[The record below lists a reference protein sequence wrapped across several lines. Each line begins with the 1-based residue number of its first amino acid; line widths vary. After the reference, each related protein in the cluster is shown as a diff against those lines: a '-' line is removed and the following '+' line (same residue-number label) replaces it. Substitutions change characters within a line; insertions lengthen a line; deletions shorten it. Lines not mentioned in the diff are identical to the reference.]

1 MSFLSKSVI
10 SKDYKSVLH
19 QPWFAAVLLVAL
31 APALH
36 AVATWDLD
44 GRLSSSAYALRH
56 YSYVIV
62 VVEIC
67 VTWLALRN
75 NMSVSHAFAELPKSV
90 KVLLA
95 LWFVFSLAALFSTTN
110 GLSNAVFT
118 LARYVIHGL
127 FLISMVH
134 LLKTAAHKDK
144 RVWLEIL
151 SAGTVIYL
159 IILVIFCILVPKP
172 NEFPWVYRV
181 PSATN
186 IRQIANNAGMLAI
199 APIALLLAVNRRH
212 FFRYAMALMIVLA
225 FVSWTGSRATLL
237 GLITG
242 IMCGIVT
249 VRKFTCL
256 RNVILCGVTFLS
268 AITMS
273 LALPVPDPSLGLV
286 RLVKASDVQE
296 DPTSGRSELWIQ
308 TSQQIFQSPWIG
320 YGSGRFRDNMGAQYG
335 TVLNHPH
342 NFILQYLYDWGF
354 IGGVIALLLL
364 AILGVKIW
372 QKREADPIYRFMAIS
387 AYVTICST
395 AMIDSPLFH
404 PLPIMIALTLIAP
417 VFARSEHRPH
427 P

>member
-1 MSFLSKSVI
+1 MSFLSKSI
-10 SKDYKSVLH
+10 FSKDYRSVLH
-19 QPWFAAVLLVAL
+19 QPWFAALLLVAL

-36 AVATWDLD
+36 VVATWDLD
-44 GRLSSSAYALRH
+44 GGLSSAAYALRH

-67 VTWLALRN
+67 VMWLALRN
-75 NMSVSHAFAELPKSV
+75 NMSFTHVFADLPKSV

-95 LWFVFSLAALFSTTN
+95 LWLVLSLTALFSTTA

-118 LARYVIHGL
+118 LARYLIHGL

-134 LLKTAAHKDK
+134 LLKTADFLDG

-151 SAGTVIYL
+151 SVGAIIYL
-159 IILVIFCILVPKP
+159 MLLVFFCILVPNP
-172 NEFPWVYRV
+172 NDFPWVFRL

-199 APIALLLAVNRRH
+199 APIALLLAVNRRY
-212 FFRYAMALMIVLA
+212 FFRYAMALMTVLS
-225 FVSWTGSRATLL
+225 FVSWSGSRATLL
-237 GLITG
+237 GLIIG

-249 VRKFTCL
+249 VWKFTSI
-256 RNVILCGVTFLS
+256 RSVILCGVASIS

-273 LALPVPDPSLGLV
+273 LALPVPDPSFGLV
-286 RLVKASDVQE
+286 RLVKASEVQE

-320 YGSGRFRDNMGAQYG
+320 YGSGRFRENMGSQYG

-342 NFILQYLYDWGF
+342 NFILQYLYDWGLV
-354 IGGVIALLLL
+354 GGSIALLLL

-372 QKREADPIYRFMAIS
+372 QKREADPMYRFLAVS

-417 VFARSEHRPH
+417 VFVQSEHQPH
-427 P
+427 R